1 MPIKVSFPPSNTV
14 WYVQG
19 LFVGMAVRKIFKII
33 ITVKSR
39 NLKRIYGEISG
50 EKLYSFSV
58 KISEKK
64 SHIFDILYV
73 YFMRIKF
80 HIFLDKICI

>member
-39 NLKRIYGEISG
+39 NLRRIYGEISG

-64 SHIFDILYV
+64 V
-73 YFMRIKF
+73 
-80 HIFLDKICI
+80 IFLLFMFIL